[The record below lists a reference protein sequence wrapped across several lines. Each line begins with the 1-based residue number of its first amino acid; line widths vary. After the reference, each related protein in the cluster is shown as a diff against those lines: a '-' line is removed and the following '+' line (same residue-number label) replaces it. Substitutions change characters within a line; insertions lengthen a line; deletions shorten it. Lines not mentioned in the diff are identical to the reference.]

1 MRPVLAAITVN
12 VLLCVAGTAMAQEA
26 GQHAPGPGSLNQA
39 GLAVIDYNSLFDHS
53 RFGIRLVE
61 EYRDAQLALIA
72 ENEFYSGQFE
82 IEEVKLTELRRTLT
96 DQQFFEHAEEFDSR
110 VEERRRIQDN
120 KQTVLDQW
128 RRQQIA
134 GFQNLAAQII
144 GRIAEVLGLRGV
156 LPSNAVIWYDREI
169 DITEMALVEVNRFLA
184 DGKGLQ
190 FYVPAT
196 RFAGIETTLGRS
208 EDNLADAPAQ

>member
-1 MRPVLAAITVN
+1 MRSVLTCFLAN
-12 VLLCVAGTAMAQEA
+12 LLLCVAGTAVAQEA
-26 GQHAPGPGSLNQA
+26 GQQPLGPPPLNQS
-39 GLAVIDYNSLFDHS
+39 GLAIINYNSLFDHS

-72 ENEFYSGQFE
+72 ENEFYSGRFE
-82 IEEVKLTELRRTLT
+82 IEEVELTELRRTLSE
-96 DQQFFEHAEEFDSR
+96 QQFAEHAEEFDLR
-110 VEERRRIQDN
+110 VEERRQIQDD
-120 KQTVLDQW
+120 KQSILDQW

-144 GRIAEVLGLRGV
+144 GRIAEVVGLRGV
-156 LPSNAVIWYDREI
+156 LPSNAVIWYDPEI
-169 DITEMALVEVNRFLA
+169 DITEMALVEVNRLLA

-196 RFAGIETTLGRS
+196 SFAGIEADIGQL
-208 EDNLADAPAQ
+208 EENLADAPAQ